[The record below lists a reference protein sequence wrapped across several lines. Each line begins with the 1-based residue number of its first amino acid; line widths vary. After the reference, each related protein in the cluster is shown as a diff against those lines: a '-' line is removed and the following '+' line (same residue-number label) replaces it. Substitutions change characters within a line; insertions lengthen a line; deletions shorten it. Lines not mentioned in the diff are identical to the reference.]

1 MIGWDGGTSFQDQ
14 SQTENSLFAKSIS
27 PESNNKLMRFKRND
41 HQLKKLLIDKQI
53 LFVSSLGHLWGCIEN
68 SVENIYTDVSV

>member
-1 MIGWDGGTSFQDQ
+1 MQPLKCSTPKSKWHLIFP
-14 SQTENSLFAKSIS
+14 KSIS
-27 PESNNKLMRFKRND
+27 PQSNNKLMKIKRNG

>member
-1 MIGWDGGTSFQDQ
+1 MKI
-14 SQTENSLFAKSIS
+14 
-27 PESNNKLMRFKRND
+27 KRND

-68 SVENIYTDVSV
+68 SVENIYTDVNV

>member
-1 MIGWDGGTSFQDQ
+1 
-14 SQTENSLFAKSIS
+14 
-27 PESNNKLMRFKRND
+27 MRFKRND

-53 LFVSSLGHLWGCIEN
+53 LFVSSLGHLWECIEN